1 MGLIALLIALAV
13 LYNEKLPAG
22 LQRDGWY
29 SDWYSSLTYLPEGLP
44 RLLVGL
50 ALPVIGLDLLLRF
63 VHSWVFGLV
72 SLAVAVAVLLYSFG
86 RGDVVEDI
94 TALADDAENQDLQGV
109 YYRAEA
115 LSGQSD
121 GPELDV
127 RDDAALSGQIINA
140 LSYRFMEHV
149 FAVVFWFFVLGP
161 AAALLYRLLWLS
173 AQAKETELVESVI
186 ESSIEG
192 TDQSTVEGTDMVA
205 DDNDGDDAG
214 DNLKG
219 NTIDNASLAR
229 SWLYWTEWLPVR
241 ALGLI
246 LAVVGNFGSC
256 VETWLESLVS
266 TESSPSLLGA
276 FVSTSF
282 TPDSA
287 DADAS
292 AGSRLATQLRSLESL
307 FFRCALAWLV
317 FVAVITVSF

>member
-13 LYNEKLPAG
+13 LYNEKIPAG
-22 LQRDGWY
+22 LQRDTWC

-86 RGDVVEDI
+86 RGDVVDDI
-94 TALADDAENQDLQGV
+94 ATLADDAENEDMQGV
-109 YYRAEA
+109 YHRVEA

-121 GPELDV
+121 APGLDV
-127 RDDAALSGQIINA
+127 ADDEALSGQVINA

-173 AQAKETELVESVI
+173 AQAKVTDLVESSG
-186 ESSIEG
+186 ED
-192 TDQSTVEGTDMVA
+192 TDVVV
-205 DDNDGDDAG
+205 DDNDGD
-214 DNLKG
+214 
-219 NTIDNASLAR
+219 NTKDHTKDNASLAR
-229 SWLYWTEWLPVR
+229 SWLYWAEWLPVR

-292 AGSRLATQLRSLESL
+292 AGSRLAIQVRSLESL
-307 FFRCALAWLV
+307 FFRCTLAWLV

>member
-13 LYNEKLPAG
+13 LYNEKIPAG
-22 LQRDGWY
+22 LQRDAWY
-29 SDWYSSLTYLPEGLP
+29 SDWYSSLTYLPRGLP

-63 VHSWVFGLV
+63 VDGWVFGLV

-86 RGDVVEDI
+86 RGDVVDDI
-94 TALADDAENQDLQGV
+94 TALADDAENEDMQGV
-109 YYRAEA
+109 YHRVEA
-115 LSGQSD
+115 LSGQT
-121 GPELDV
+121 GAPELDGV
-127 RDDAALSGQIINA
+127 DDATLSGQVVNA

-173 AQAKETELVESVI
+173 AQAKETDLVES
-186 ESSIEG
+186 
-192 TDQSTVEGTDMVA
+192 TDQSTAEDTDMVA
-205 DDNDGDDAG
+205 SDDVGENP
-214 DNLKG
+214 K
-219 NTIDNASLAR
+219 DNASLAR
-229 SWLYWTEWLPVR
+229 NWLYWAEWLPVR

-292 AGSRLATQLRSLESL
+292 VGSRLATQLRSLESL

-317 FVAVITVSF
+317 FVAVVTVSF

>member
-29 SDWYSSLTYLPEGLP
+29 SDWYNSLTYLPEGLP

-63 VHSWVFGLV
+63 VHGWAFGLV

-94 TALADDAENQDLQGV
+94 TALADDAENQDMQGV
-109 YYRAEA
+109 YHRVEA
-115 LSGQSD
+115 IYGQTD
-121 GPELDV
+121 APELDV
-127 RDDAALSGQIINA
+127 ADDAALSGQVINA

-173 AQAKETELVESVI
+173 AQVKVTDLV
-186 ESSIEG
+186 ESSIENA
-192 TDQSTVEGTDMVA
+192 DQSTAEETDVVA
-205 DDNDGDDAG
+205 DDDTKD
-214 DNLKG
+214 KPK
-219 NTIDNASLAR
+219 DNASLAR
-229 SWLYWTEWLPVR
+229 SWLYWAEWLPVR

-292 AGSRLATQLRSLESL
+292 AGSRLATQVRSLESL

>member
-29 SDWYSSLTYLPEGLP
+29 SDWYNSLTYLPEGLP

-63 VHSWVFGLV
+63 VHGWAFGLV

-94 TALADDAENQDLQGV
+94 TALADDAENQDMQGV
-109 YYRAEA
+109 YHRVEA
-115 LSGQSD
+115 IYGQTD
-121 GPELDV
+121 APELDV
-127 RDDAALSGQIINA
+127 ADDAALSGQVINA

-192 TDQSTVEGTDMVA
+192 TEQSTSEDAA

-219 NTIDNASLAR
+219 NTKDNASLAR
-229 SWLYWTEWLPVR
+229 SWLYWAEWLPVR

-266 TESSPSLLGA
+266 TESSPRLLGA

-292 AGSRLATQLRSLESL
+292 AGSRLATQVRSLESL

>member
-13 LYNEKLPAG
+13 LYNEKIPAG
-22 LQRDGWY
+22 LQRDAWY
-29 SDWYSSLTYLPEGLP
+29 SDWYSSLTYLPRGLP

-50 ALPVIGLDLLLRF
+50 ALPVIGLDVLLRF
-63 VHSWVFGLV
+63 VDGWVFGLV
-72 SLAVAVAVLLYSFG
+72 SLSVAVAVLLYSFG
-86 RGDVVEDI
+86 RGDVVDDI
-94 TALADDAENQDLQGV
+94 TALADDAENEDMQGV
-109 YYRAEA
+109 YHRAEA
-115 LSGQSD
+115 LSGQTD
-121 GPELDV
+121 APELDV
-127 RDDAALSGQIINA
+127 SDDAALSGQVINA

-173 AQAKETELVESVI
+173 AQAKETGLVESAIERSI
-186 ESSIEG
+186 ES
-192 TDQSTVEGTDMVA
+192 TDQSTTEDTDMVA
-205 DDNDGDDAG
+205 SDNVGE
-214 DNLKG
+214 NPK
-219 NTIDNASLAR
+219 DNASLAR
-229 SWLYWTEWLPVR
+229 NWLYWAEWLPVR

-287 DADAS
+287 DAGAS
-292 AGSRLATQLRSLESL
+292 VGSRLATQLRSLESL

-317 FVAVITVSF
+317 FVAVVTVSF

>member
-13 LYNEKLPAG
+13 LYNEKIPAG
-22 LQRDGWY
+22 LQRDAWY
-29 SDWYSSLTYLPEGLP
+29 SDWCSSLTYLPRGLP

-50 ALPVIGLDLLLRF
+50 GLPVIGLDVLLRF
-63 VHSWVFGLV
+63 VDGWVFGLV

-86 RGDVVEDI
+86 RGDVVDDI
-94 TALADDAENQDLQGV
+94 AALADDAENEDMQGV
-109 YYRAEA
+109 FLRAEA
-115 LSGQSD
+115 LSGQTD
-121 GPELDV
+121 APERDV
-127 RDDAALSGQIINA
+127 ADDAALSGQVINA

-173 AQAKETELVESVI
+173 AQAKEADLVES
-186 ESSIEG
+186 
-192 TDQSTVEGTDMVA
+192 TDQSTAEDTDMVA
-205 DDNDGDDAG
+205 SDDVGENP
-214 DNLKG
+214 K
-219 NTIDNASLAR
+219 DNASLAR
-229 SWLYWTEWLPVR
+229 NWLYWAEWLPVR

-292 AGSRLATQLRSLESL
+292 VGSRLATQVRSLESL

-317 FVAVITVSF
+317 FVAVVTVSF

>member
-29 SDWYSSLTYLPEGLP
+29 SDWYNSLTYLPEGLP

-63 VHSWVFGLV
+63 VHGWAFGLV

-94 TALADDAENQDLQGV
+94 TALADDAENQDMQGV
-109 YYRAEA
+109 YHRVEA
-115 LSGQSD
+115 IYGQTD
-121 GPELDV
+121 APELDV
-127 RDDAALSGQIINA
+127 ADDAALSGQVINA

-186 ESSIEG
+186 ENA
-192 TDQSTVEGTDMVA
+192 DQSTAEETDVVA
-205 DDNDGDDAG
+205 DDDTKD
-214 DNLKG
+214 KPK
-219 NTIDNASLAR
+219 DNASLAR
-229 SWLYWTEWLPVR
+229 SWLYWAEWLPVR

-292 AGSRLATQLRSLESL
+292 AGSRLATQVRSLESL